1 MPLGKQIVSIDEA
14 RRTGATPAISVPAAG
29 QSDRGA

>member
-14 RRTGATPAISVPAAG
+14 RRMGETAAIGVEATPPG
-29 QSDRGA
+29 RGA